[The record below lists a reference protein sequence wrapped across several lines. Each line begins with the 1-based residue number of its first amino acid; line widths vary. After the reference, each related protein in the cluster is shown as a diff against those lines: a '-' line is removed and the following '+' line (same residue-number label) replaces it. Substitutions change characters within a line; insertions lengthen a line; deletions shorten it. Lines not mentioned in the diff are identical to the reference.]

1 VPTRSRA
8 SWLLDRSE
16 PQLGIEEG
24 KSTGDGGGAGGCWC
38 LTARMSIEQSK
49 ASLGAAFIAREM
61 SSLSVSGERTDNR
74 LREYGIVEASLTDVW
89 WVGFGVWEG

>member
-1 VPTRSRA
+1 
-8 SWLLDRSE
+8 
-16 PQLGIEEG
+16 
-24 KSTGDGGGAGGCWC
+24 
-38 LTARMSIEQSK
+38 MSIEQSK

-89 WVGFGVWEG
+89 WVGFGV